1 MDIEMELQT
10 RVEIQIDRGEE
21 VRDTGTEWRRR
32 AYVDLKALSKTMLI
46 CASAGGTQT
55 HKRPMQSNFSI
66 GLIDVSR

>member
-32 AYVDLKALSKTMLI
+32 TYIDLKAWSKTMVI
-46 CASAGGTQT
+46 
-55 HKRPMQSNFSI
+55 
-66 GLIDVSR
+66 